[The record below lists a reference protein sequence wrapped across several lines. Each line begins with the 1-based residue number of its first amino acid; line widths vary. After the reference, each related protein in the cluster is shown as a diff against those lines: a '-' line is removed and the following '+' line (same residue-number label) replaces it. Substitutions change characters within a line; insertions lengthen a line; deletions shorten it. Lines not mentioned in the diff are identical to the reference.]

1 MGERKI
7 VIFLSKSQIAKL
19 QIFGPQDYIV
29 NLEILLAYVAY
40 RSSKSCHFFINER
53 LGLIHFFNQ
62 HLNKISDLEKTLI
75 ENGDDLFFC
84 VTYFLN
90 LCFTKL
96 GKCILTSFDISY
108 C

>member
-1 MGERKI
+1 MLLNGRAKNCHFFVKI
-7 VIFLSKSQIAKL
+7 ANCKASN
-19 QIFGPQDYIV
+19 FGPQDYIV

-90 LCFTKL
+90 LCFTK
-96 GKCILTSFDISY
+96 
-108 C
+108 